1 MKLRITHLNALA
13 IMLALPMATQGADN
27 VTVYGKARMSV
38 DFTDTG
44 ASNVT
49 RVSDAIS
56 RLGVKGTEDLGNGLK
71 AIFQIETSVNLDDGA
86 GSTGTLFGR
95 GRNSFVGLVSSF
107 GTVALGIHDSP
118 YRMST
123 SKMAVYGDTMGDYRN
138 IIGSISTGGGTKF
151 FQREPNTVNYWSPKF
166 DGLQFKAQYRAGEVS
181 GVNQDRYSLSGT
193 YDSGPF
199 AAGLAYE
206 KHNREGS
213 GGKNDTRGLKAGLGY
228 TFQEKTKL
236 GLVYE
241 KLSESGAATAFDRNA
256 WYMSLAHNIGNNT
269 ASLAYGRAGNNA
281 LASNTGANFYL
292 AGLSHRLSK
301 HTEVYALYA
310 KTRNDSGAK
319 YGLAPGA
326 SSGAVAVAAAGQD
339 PSTFSIGFN
348 HDF

>member
-1 MKLRITHLNALA
+1 MRLCNTKLTALA
-13 IMLALPMATQGADN
+13 LAAALPVGAQAADN
-27 VTVYGKARMSV
+27 ITLYGKARLSV

-49 RVSDAIS
+49 KVSDAIS

-71 AIFQIETSVNLDDGA
+71 AIFQMETGVNMDDGA
-86 GSTGTLFGR
+86 GKTGTLFGG
-95 GRNSFVGLVSSF
+95 GRNSFVGLAGGF

-123 SKMAVYGDTMGDYRN
+123 GKMAVFSDTMGDYRN

-166 DGLQFKAQYRAGEVS
+166 DGLQFRAQYRAGEVS

-199 AAGLAYE
+199 AVGLAYE

-213 GGKNDTRGLKAGLGY
+213 GGKNDTQGLKAGLGY

-256 WYMSLAHNIGNNT
+256 WYASLAHNIGDNT
-269 ASLAYGRAGNNA
+269 VSLAYGRAGNNA

-301 HTEVYALYA
+301 RTEVYALYA
-310 KTRNDSGAK
+310 KTRNDSGAQ

-326 SSGAVAVAAAGQD
+326 SSGAVAVAVAGQD
-339 PSTFSIGFN
+339 PSTFSIGIN